1 MENEPI
7 KKNMAIPKSLMSR
20 KNITSKNM
28 KNLFFLFMLISML
41 FINKTT
47 SSQINLVHTFDESVT
62 WTGTPYMEQNL
73 YPSNI
78 YYSANVVDNSYVV
91 KIYNADYSLNTN
103 DTYYFTPPTG
113 YKVSTVTMSREIFN
127 TDNNYEFLVNYQRTD
142 NTYDNTRQKLI
153 LYNQNGS
160 IIKDFGFAYMV
171 TAYPYLHIANDSF
184 RLIVTKYYYDG
195 TDITTQTEVYSVPG
209 NPTTIIPNIKPNEIQ
224 KPYPNPASSIITLPY
239 QLKQGEISVMHIYN
253 NNGQLIEIKQIDSIF
268 DKLLLNVSNYNKGV
282 YFYVFNGL
290 TNKFVVY

>member
-1 MENEPI
+1 
-7 KKNMAIPKSLMSR
+7 MSR